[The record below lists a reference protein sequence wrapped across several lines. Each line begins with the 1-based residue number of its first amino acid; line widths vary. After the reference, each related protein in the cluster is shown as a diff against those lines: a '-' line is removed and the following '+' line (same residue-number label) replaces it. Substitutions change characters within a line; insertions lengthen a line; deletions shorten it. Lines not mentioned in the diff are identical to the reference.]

1 MYKCA
6 PLSKYP
12 KTFGQPNSHTKTY
25 THLKTYI
32 HLKNKRTSATR
43 SAQPIF
49 IWIYRFFSFQFSI
62 HMSVCVVCIYVESS
76 KVQKH
81 FMFIWLCVLEIQKH
95 SYSTYA
101 YSLLNSATYLRTHTV
116 TNPSIIL
123 EHDEMK
129 YDVSNF
135 VSSSILFVTVKNNR
149 NFKCKI
155 SECVF
160 CYFIF
165 FKYFSL
171 KILCRFNSILK
182 CLFITFDLRDMQ
194 HVYTSQ
200 RQF

>member
-1 MYKCA
+1 MCSTFKVPQDIWATKLTHKNIYSLKDIHMYI
-6 PLSKYP
+6 
-12 KTFGQPNSHTKTY
+12 N
-25 THLKTYI
+25 
-32 HLKNKRTSATR
+32 LKNKRTSATR

-95 SYSTYA
+95 SYSTFA
-101 YSLLNSATYLRTHTV
+101 YSLLNSVTYLRTHTV
-116 TNPSIIL
+116 TNPSIIP

-135 VSSSILFVTVKNNR
+135 VSSSILFVTVKYNR

-155 SECVF
+155 SEC
-160 CYFIF
+160 F
-165 FKYFSL
+165 FLLVVILFSL
-171 KILCRFNSILK
+171 NIFL
-182 CLFITFDLRDMQ
+182 
-194 HVYTSQ
+194 
-200 RQF
+200 